1 MAEDTSEP
9 GLQRAVL
16 RPTRACRRFDE
27 RRPQPVVALPG
38 LARLV
43 SAGALIVSRTERRP
57 TREMGGGGKR
67 AHVHT
72 DLRDEYFGRPP
83 AEAGNAIQAGQRS
96 GERSGG

>member
-43 SAGALIVSRTERRP
+43 FAGAFIVSRTERRP

-67 AHVHT
+67 ALSTPTSAMMTSAVRRLMPGMLSRRFSWSAHGA
-72 DLRDEYFGRPP
+72 RC
-83 AEAGNAIQAGQRS
+83 
-96 GERSGG
+96 